1 MRGAPLSVASSSSW
15 TAPTTSSLLSVW
27 ERRERRHFSGVGT
40 DTAAPSSAVIPDLDL
55 PPPPT
60 ASEVNATIA
69 EAEARAHLEHQAQ
82 RVQHMPIRA
91 VHVARKMDIVSLFQ
105 KLYTDRFKVTHFLHK
120 DSIVLRLSGTGD
132 HQILPTAATGVG
144 ATAPAVAS
152 ASATTANAATQDLTT
167 LSVGGN
173 LTSRRAKD
181 KWVVYFDYGA
191 VVFFNCD
198 QALVSTLIKHAQRFC
213 TDVFDMRG
221 HEEELLLVSNPAL
234 KKWSDLVENNILVRE
249 IDHINVHVI
258 AGVLSQT
265 VALEYYERQI
275 EAILSEFEK
284 LNSSVEKNGPK
295 GALFDIGFGE
305 QTERQQHK
313 KLFKIVATNNAL
325 MIDLVSKLR
334 VIDRK
339 RPGDAAWSH
348 TRYHNMWESL
358 LEEFEL
364 NERFNNLNFKLEL
377 IQHNTKVRLIRC
389 AMLTSFVAGLSDVIC
404 CVRNVQFFLEV
415 LGSHKGERME
425 WYIIILIAAEL
436 AIGVYEFAMKLH

>member
-1 MRGAPLSVASSSSW
+1 MQAVRRIGARCRGVRGIPLSPSPAGSSAWAAPATPSLLAVWDRRHRSSS
-15 TAPTTSSLLSVW
+15 TSTSTPA
-27 ERRERRHFSGVGT
+27 GV
-40 DTAAPSSAVIPDLDL
+40 AALDL

-60 ASEVNATIA
+60 ASEISATIA
-69 EAEARAHLEHQAQ
+69 EAEARAQVEHQVE

-120 DSIVLRLSGTGD
+120 DSIVLRLSGHGD
-132 HQILPTAATGVG
+132 HPVMPAPGAKPDAA
-144 ATAPAVAS
+144 A
-152 ASATTANAATQDLTT
+152 QDLTT

-173 LTSRRAKD
+173 LASRRAKD

-213 TDVFDMRG
+213 SDVFDMRG

-234 KKWSDLVENNILVRE
+234 QKWSDLVENNILVRE

-284 LNSSVEKNGPK
+284 LNASVEKNGPK

-377 IQHNTKVRLIRC
+377 IQHNTK
-389 AMLTSFVAGLSDVIC
+389 
-404 CVRNVQFFLEV
+404 FFLEV

>member
-1 MRGAPLSVASSSSW
+1 MRAVRRLGGRLRGLAAAPSSASGPSAS
-15 TAPTTSSLLSVW
+15 TSCLVSVW
-27 ERRERRHFSGVGT
+27 ERRGRRFQSQDAT
-40 DTAAPSSAVIPDLDL
+40 RPLMELEPL
-55 PPPPT
+55 PT

-69 EAEARAHLEHQAQ
+69 AAEARAQQEANAS

-91 VHVARKMDIVSLFQ
+91 VHVARKMDIISLYQ

-120 DSIVLRLSGTGD
+120 DSLVLRLSGDPETHPTGLVRPD
-132 HQILPTAATGVG
+132 AG
-144 ATAPAVAS
+144 AS
-152 ASATTANAATQDLTT
+152 AGTSGTGSSGSSNKDLTT
-167 LSVGGN
+167 LNVGGN
-173 LTSRRAKD
+173 LSSRRAKD

-198 QALVSTLIKHAQRFC
+198 QPLVATLIKHAQRFG
-213 TDVFDMRG
+213 TDVFDLRG
-221 HEEELLLVSNPAL
+221 HEEEMLLVSNPGL
-234 KKWSDLVENNILVRE
+234 TKWSDLVENNVLVRE

-284 LNSSVEKNGPK
+284 LNASVEKNGPK

-348 TRYHNMWESL
+348 TRYHTMWESL

-377 IQHNTKVRLIRC
+377 IQHNTKVRLH
-389 AMLTSFVAGLSDVIC
+389 FVCLLVLSAKDYSQSV
-404 CVRNVQFFLEV
+404 VVLLQFFLEV